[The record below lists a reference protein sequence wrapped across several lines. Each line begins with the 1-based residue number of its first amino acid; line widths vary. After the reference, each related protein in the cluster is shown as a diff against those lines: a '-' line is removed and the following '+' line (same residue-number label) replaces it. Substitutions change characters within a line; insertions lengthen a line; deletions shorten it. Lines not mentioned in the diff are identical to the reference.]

1 VGFLRLSSSH
11 ARATVTGL
19 ASTVLVA
26 GMLLGGAA
34 SVAAKAPAAVD
45 VQLLAVNDFH
55 GALDPSLT
63 KPNNTI
69 DKSLWYYRGGAEYLA
84 NFVNAAAATNPNTVK
99 ISAGDMIGASPLL
112 SALYHDEP
120 TVMAFN
126 QMGFDF
132 NVTGNHE
139 YDEGWQEL
147 LRMQNGGCNPV
158 DGCLP
163 GVPVFPGASFEFLA
177 GNVIRLDNGETLFPA
192 YAVRQFDG
200 VKVGFI
206 GIALD
211 STPTIVTPSGV
222 EGLEFQAEV
231 ATINHYVK
239 VLKDTQDLKA
249 IVVILHDGAAA
260 GPTINSCTT
269 SDPFFSNVVMKIDPE
284 VDALIT
290 GHSHNA
296 YNCQVQ
302 VKKNYTPMLVTSA
315 GYNGRYLT
323 DIHLTVNATNDQV
336 SAKTATNIPVETPYL
351 TAVPDPAM
359 KALLDQYRAASA
371 PLANR
376 IVGSITADI
385 TKTGSSAGESALG
398 DVLADAQLADT
409 AAADRGGAVIGMT
422 NPGGIRTD
430 LLFNQIS
437 GGELAGQVTYAEAFA
452 VQPFSNSLVTMTLTG
467 AQIKTVLEQQFVGCG
482 QPADGQKILQVS
494 AGFTYSWSAS
504 AACNSKISNM
514 RLNSVAIDPVAS
526 YRVTVN
532 NFLAAGGDNF
542 PGFKAGTDLLT
553 GRIDLDAFVDYLGE
567 NSPVAPGPQDR
578 ITVVP

>member
-1 VGFLRLSSSH
+1 VGFLL
-11 ARATVTGL
+11 ARWPRVRVATAGL
-19 ASTVLVA
+19 ASTILV
-26 GMLLGGAA
+26 GSLLLGGAA

-63 KPNNTI
+63 KP
-69 DKSLWYYRGGAEYLA
+69 DKTTDQSRWYYRGGAEYLT

-112 SALYHDEP
+112 SALFHDEP

-163 GVPVFPGASFEFLA
+163 GVPEFPGASFEYLA
-177 GNVIRLDNGETLFPA
+177 GNVIRLDNGQTLFPA

-239 VLKDTQDLKA
+239 VLKDTEGLKA

-260 GPTINSCTT
+260 GLSINSCTT

-302 VKKNYTPMLVTSA
+302 VKKNYAPMLVTSA

-336 SAKTATNIPVETPYL
+336 SAKSATNIPVETPYL
-351 TAVPDPAM
+351 TAAPDSAM
-359 KALLDQYRAASA
+359 KTLLDPYRVASA

-376 IVGSITADI
+376 VVGSITADI
-385 TKTGSSAGESALG
+385 TRTGTPAGESALG

-409 AAADRGGAVIGMT
+409 TAAERGGAVIGMT

-430 LLFNQIS
+430 LLNQIS

-494 AGFTYSWSAS
+494 AGFTYSWSTS
-504 AACNSKISNM
+504 APACSKISNM
-514 RLNSVAIDPVAS
+514 QLNSVAIDPVAS

-553 GRIDLDAFVDYLGE
+553 GRIDLDAFVDYLLE

-578 ITVVP
+578 ITRLP